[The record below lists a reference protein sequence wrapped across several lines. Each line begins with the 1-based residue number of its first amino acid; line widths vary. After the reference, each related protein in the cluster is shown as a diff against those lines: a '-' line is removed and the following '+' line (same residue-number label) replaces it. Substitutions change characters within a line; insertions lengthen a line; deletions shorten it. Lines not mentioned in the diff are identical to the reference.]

1 MKRRALLIALPLL
14 ARSAHAAAKLKA
26 VATFTILA
34 DFLREVG
41 GEDVEVTSLVGPDTD
56 VHAFQ
61 PTPREARLLA
71 SANLLVSNGL
81 GFEGWLDRL
90 ADAVAF
96 KGRRIVASAGLPA
109 ETSPHAWLDVAV
121 ARRYVAAIAAGLA
134 DADPAHAVAYR
145 ARAAAYDR
153 RLAALDDWIR
163 NEIAKVPEGRRQAIV
178 GHRSFDDFGRAYGIE
193 ILAISHGA
201 HDHDP
206 SARDLADLIRL
217 ARRQNI
223 KAVFVEHLANPA
235 LPAEIARDIG
245 VKLSPPLYS
254 DALSDASGPAP
265 TYESM
270 MRYDVATLVAGMLNN
285 QRKR

>member
-1 MKRRALLIALPLL
+1 MKRRALLVALPLL
-14 ARSAHAAAKLKA
+14 AKPAYAAAKLRA
-26 VATFTILA
+26 VATFSILA

-71 SANLLVSNGL
+71 SAGLLVSNGL

-109 ETSPHAWLDVAV
+109 ETNSHAWLDVAV
-121 ARRYVAAIAAGLA
+121 ARRYVAAIAAGVA
-134 DADPAHAVAYR
+134 DADPARADAYR

-153 RLAALDDWIR
+153 KLAALDGWIR
-163 NEIAKVPEGRRQAIV
+163 SEIAKVPEGRRQAIV
-178 GHRSFDDFGRAYGIE
+178 GHRSFDGFGRAYGVE

-245 VKLSPPLYS
+245 VTLGPPLYS

-265 TYESM
+265 TYEAM
-270 MRYDVATLVAGMLNN
+270 MRYDVVTLVAGMLNN
-285 QRKR
+285 